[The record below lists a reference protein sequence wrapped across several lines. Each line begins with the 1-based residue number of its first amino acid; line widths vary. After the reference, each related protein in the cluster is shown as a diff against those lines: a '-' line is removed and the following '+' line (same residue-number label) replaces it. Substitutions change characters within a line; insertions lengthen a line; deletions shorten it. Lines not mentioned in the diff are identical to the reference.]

1 MSAPP
6 LHVLESLD
14 RARCGQCWGLTRV
27 PCPGGG
33 RLEDLSEGDFDD
45 GAEEES
51 DEEVVEPTGPP
62 WKCAVCHKA
71 RWLPPGRARRT
82 HAELDTSQVLLLSEA
97 TLKTHVESKARHV

>member
-1 MSAPP
+1 VSALPCHE
-6 LHVLESLD
+6 LTLLE
-14 RARCGQCWGLTRV
+14 RARDGQCWGLTRV
-27 PCPGGG
+27 PSPGG

-71 RWLPPGRARRT
+71 RWLQPGRG
-82 HAELDTSQVLLLSEA
+82 
-97 TLKTHVESKARHV
+97 